1 MSKSLVII
9 TGASRGIGRAIALAI
24 SEAVAVVDKAACSST
39 HSSIDGSSL
48 HSSID
53 GQPQPLTTTMTT
65 TTTTMILISR
75 SADALQETAQ
85 LVEKRGRGM
94 ITTQCHDMDLSN
106 LDTIVDDF
114 NSVLEKSSY
123 GADDAG
129 SCQYKSCWLI
139 NNAGSLGPVGLASSF
154 SSSSCGESIKELRRA
169 VDLNLT
175 SSIWLTSQFAKR
187 FLTTSKSIRIVN
199 ISSLCALEPFPTM
212 SIYCA
217 GEFME

>member
-1 MSKSLVII
+1 M
-9 TGASRGIGRAIALAI
+9 
-24 SEAVAVVDKAACSST
+24 VDKAACSCT
-39 HSSIDGSSL
+39 H
-48 HSSID
+48 SID
-53 GQPQPLTTTMTT
+53 GQPQPL

-75 SADALQETAQ
+75 SADALQETAR

-114 NSVLEKSSY
+114 SSVL
-123 GADDAG
+123 DG
-129 SCQYKSCWLI
+129 SLQYESCWLI

-154 SSSSCGESIKELRRA
+154 SSSSCGETIKELRRA

-175 SSIWLTSQFAKR
+175 SSIWLSSQFTKR

>member
-39 HSSIDGSSL
+39 H
-48 HSSID
+48 
-53 GQPQPLTTTMTT
+53 QPLTTTS

-75 SADALQETAQ
+75 SADALQETAR
-85 LVEKRGRGM
+85 LVEKRGGGM

-114 NSVLEKSSY
+114 SSVLEKSSY

-129 SCQYKSCWLI
+129 SLQYESCWLI

-175 SSIWLTSQFAKR
+175 SSIWLSSQFTKR

-217 GEFME
+217 GEFMK